1 MGAGSTLDPKF
12 GSDLETDDS
21 THATRENGKHRD
33 SHNETFQGR
42 AGQAPRQAGDWLE
55 IARRGNGLWL
65 LCGREMGQMSVPKLW
80 LSLPGLNFLPAPKK
94 KALGF
99 LMSLAQSTARGFK
112 VKGWGLKAQ
121 RSDIRHGV
129 TLYYKS
135 HGSCKKVMN
144 SKDPFPEKKPQKTKN
159 TYKHI
164 CTKF

>member
-1 MGAGSTLDPKF
+1 
-12 GSDLETDDS
+12 
-21 THATRENGKHRD
+21 
-33 SHNETFQGR
+33 
-42 AGQAPRQAGDWLE
+42 
-55 IARRGNGLWL
+55 
-65 LCGREMGQMSVPKLW
+65 MSVPKLW